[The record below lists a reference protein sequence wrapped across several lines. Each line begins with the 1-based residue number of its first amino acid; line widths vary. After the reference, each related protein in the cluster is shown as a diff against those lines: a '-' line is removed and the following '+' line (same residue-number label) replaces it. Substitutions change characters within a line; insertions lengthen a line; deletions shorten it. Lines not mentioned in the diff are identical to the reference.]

1 LNFKY
6 YPAAAQKNNFKKIL
20 KKVLHFG
27 EKYYLCVT
35 KTLLKQKAM
44 TTIQITN
51 NLTATIEINEDL
63 SVFVTTNYSGIKRT
77 NYYQNPQEV
86 IENTTMPAIKN
97 YFINQ

>member
-1 LNFKY
+1 
-6 YPAAAQKNNFKKIL
+6 
-20 KKVLHFG
+20 
-27 EKYYLCVT
+27 
-35 KTLLKQKAM
+35 M

-77 NYYQNPQEV
+77 NYYQNSREV

>member
-1 LNFKY
+1 M
-6 YPAAAQKNNFKKIL
+6 
-20 KKVLHFG
+20 HFVK
-27 EKYYLCVT
+27 KYYLCVT
-35 KTLLKQKAM
+35 KQNKKAM

-77 NYYQNPQEV
+77 NYYQNSQEV

>member
-1 LNFKY
+1 
-6 YPAAAQKNNFKKIL
+6 
-20 KKVLHFG
+20 LHFVK
-27 EKYYLCVT
+27 KYYLCVT
-35 KTLLKQKAM
+35 KQNKKAM

-77 NYYQNPQEV
+77 NYYQNSQEV